1 MKRTALIIIALSLC
15 CAAMAQ
21 SRVDSIRMRLLDPS
35 DRTVLVAAHR
45 GEWKNAPQNSLQSIL
60 DAAEEGV
67 DIAEID
73 VRRTRDGVLVL
84 MHNPTLSGTTTGWG
98 FVRLV
103 SLRKLRTFR
112 LKDSEG
118 RVTDMQV
125 PTLEE
130 ALLAAKGRI
139 MLNLDKAFD
148 YFPQIMQLARKTGTL
163 DHIIVKSSKSPEDV
177 LRIMGADRDSV
188 IFMPIFHLDKP
199 EETKLMQYS
208 LAAFSPC
215 AVEVNFRDS
224 GLITPYLIKTSLEG
238 KTRIW
243 YNDLGHH
250 AAGFDAGQLVESFG
264 ATIIQSDSCAELIE
278 MLKEKGYR

>member
-112 LKDSEG
+112 
-118 RVTDMQV
+118 
-125 PTLEE
+125 
-130 ALLAAKGRI
+130 
-139 MLNLDKAFD
+139 
-148 YFPQIMQLARKTGTL
+148 
-163 DHIIVKSSKSPEDV
+163 
-177 LRIMGADRDSV
+177 
-188 IFMPIFHLDKP
+188 
-199 EETKLMQYS
+199 
-208 LAAFSPC
+208 
-215 AVEVNFRDS
+215 
-224 GLITPYLIKTSLEG
+224 
-238 KTRIW
+238 
-243 YNDLGHH
+243 
-250 AAGFDAGQLVESFG
+250 
-264 ATIIQSDSCAELIE
+264 
-278 MLKEKGYR
+278 